1 MSNLVSNVHKF
12 DILKGIPKCPI
23 CFPIG
28 SSTQEQELVDF
39 CKQHFYNNLKIH
51 DRTLIKPYE
60 LDIIIPERKL
70 AIEFNGIW
78 YHSLEARNIIRLSF
92 NENTNV

>member
-39 CKQHFYNNLKIH
+39 CKQYFYNNLKTH

-70 AIEFNGIW
+70 AIEFNR
-78 YHSLEARNIIRLSF
+78 SLLSFYRNGNTIRLSF
-92 NENTNV
+92 NENTIM